1 MKADCSL
8 KRRERLRGHATFEK
22 IRRKGSGLKGRY
34 LLLTI
39 YPNGLT
45 FNRIGISV
53 SKRAAAKSTR
63 RHRLKR
69 LISESF
75 RQHKAV
81 FGKGLDIVVRCKPVS
96 RDLSLAEIET
106 DFLGLFK
113 KGGTKA

>member
-8 KRRERLRGHATFEK
+8 RRKERLHGHLRFDE
-22 IRRKGSGLKGRY
+22 IRRKGRGLKGKY

-39 YPNGLT
+39 HANGLA
-45 FNRIGISV
+45 FNRIGIAV

-75 RQHKAV
+75 RQHKAG
-81 FGKGLDIVVRCKPVS
+81 FNKGFDIVVRCKPVS
-96 RDLSLAEIET
+96 RELTFAEIEA
-106 DFLGLFK
+106 DLLEILERM
-113 KGGTKA
+113 